1 MALIK
6 VDDHYESSDR
16 RYTVTHKTGYKTIN
30 EGHLS
35 RKKKRDEWE
44 VKDRQEHKR
53 FDFPSLKLAE
63 HFILTGEYRA
73 F

>member
-6 VDDHYESSDR
+6 VDNHYESQDG
-16 RYTVTHKTGYKTIN
+16 RYKVTHLTGYKNVN

-44 VKDRQEHKR
+44 VRDRQTYNR
-53 FDFPSLKLAE
+53 FHFPSLKLAE